1 MFLGLIR
8 KLGWRKMLMIP
19 LALAIVS
26 SFLILFVGFPLSL
39 EFSSGTLISYRGLE
53 NKPDPLSVEH
63 LLRGIIPGE
72 VKAEIITDPSTGKFG
87 LDIQTT
93 AVLGENEEN
102 QVIAALSSLGLK
114 NPSITPFEP
123 ALGRTYR
130 RQAVE
135 AILIASIAIGL
146 CMLFVYKRKIV
157 LLTVPCVLADLLAAL
172 GGMCLTKTP
181 LSLASLAGLLLLL
194 GYGVDTNILLTTY
207 ALKRFEGE
215 PEERISSAMKTGFTI
230 TLTTLFTML
239 SVNVFV
245 SNPSLD
251 ELSTVLVFGL
261 AADLLDTWFLNAAI
275 LLWHLSKRK
284 TYHVAL

>member
-1 MFLGLIR
+1 MFLELIR

-53 NKPDPLSVEH
+53 NKPDPLSVER

-102 QVIAALSSLGLK
+102 QVIATLSSLGLK
-114 NPSITPFEP
+114 NPSITPLEP

-261 AADLLDTWFLNAAI
+261 AADLLNTWFLNAAI